1 MQHLSLFN
9 HPDYSDL
16 NVEGAQRYWRY
27 DVLRAGRAVGT
38 LAGVVNGLQFLSG
51 FSAPFGGF
59 EITRNR
65 ENPALIQDAVAE
77 ATAALATTGTR
88 HWQIRAKPMAY
99 SSNEPGIHLA
109 LNRAGWRVGRADL
122 SFHIDLRFYP
132 SATHYVDDLRSDA
145 RRHLKRALANDLRLR
160 QATSPAAERTA
171 YELLLENRTAAGRQL
186 KLPFDY
192 ICALSARFPKRLRY
206 FTLLRGVEP
215 VAAALVYQVEPTCP
229 LVIYWG
235 HRPGSEQMSPM
246 NGLAYHLVDRFIKE
260 GAAILDLG
268 TASED
273 GTPIESL
280 ASFKRSVLGEP
291 TLRIDYER
299 EA

>member
-9 HPDYSDL
+9 HPNYSGL
-16 NVEGAQRYWRY
+16 NVEGEQRYWRH
-27 DVLRAGRAVGT
+27 DVLRAGRVVGA
-38 LAGVVNGLQFLSG
+38 LAGVVNGPHFLSG

-59 EITRNR
+59 EIMRNR
-65 ENPALIQDAVAE
+65 ENPALIHDVVAE

-88 HWQIRAKPMAY
+88 HWQVRAKPMAY
-99 SSNEPGIHLA
+99 STNEPGIHLA
-109 LNRAGWRVGRADL
+109 LNRTGWRVARADL
-122 SFHIDLRFYP
+122 SYHIDLRLYP
-132 SATHYVDDLRSDA
+132 AASHYVDDLRSDA
-145 RRHLKRALANDLRLR
+145 RRHLKRALACDLRLR
-160 QATSPAAERTA
+160 HTTSPRAERAA
-171 YELLLENRTAAGRQL
+171 YDLLLENRAAAGRQL

-192 ICALSARFPKRLRY
+192 ISTLSARFPKRLRY
-206 FTLLRGVEP
+206 FTLLHGVEP
-215 VAAALVYQVEPTCP
+215 VAAALVYQVRTHLP
-229 LVIYWG
+229 LLIYWG
-235 HRPGSEQMSPM
+235 HRPGSEQMAPM

-268 TASED
+268 TASEY